1 MPAQFTRPGRGR
13 RTGLWLPS
21 LFLVFGLLTTL
32 AIVIQTERVIK
43 QEQQTQWDAEASRVR
58 NELRLHIYRHIDA
71 LRTYQAEFFAHPHF
85 SEGAFHRVADVLKI
99 RERLPGID
107 AIGYARRLQFSAPK
121 HSFVLQVVYLHG
133 RSSETPSLAR
143 HIDMD
148 SLRLEAVHRARD
160 LGDMAATAPTSPL
173 VDPSRPDVI
182 LVFLPLYYGGVVPE
196 TLEERRRNFEGVV
209 FVSLQ
214 ADRLL
219 HSLFSST
226 GSEHTHVRMAFD
238 GYIEANAAG
247 AANNEPFEH
256 KESLVE
262 SGPERAHLPFTL
274 AGTRW
279 TLDMEMPVHEARS
292 QRWLPW
298 VVLAAGLFLSML
310 SAAIISM
317 LQRARW
323 VSQERAEEDRSLRR
337 EAEAALH
344 LRERAIEASA
354 NAIVIASATKKGY
367 PVEYVNPAFERM
379 TGYKA
384 HEILGQSLRVMH
396 GPDTYQEGL
405 AELQRILEEKTE
417 GQATLRNYRK
427 DGELYWTR
435 VHIAPVRDDHGTVT
449 HFVAAKYD
457 TTQTRRYQET
467 LEFQAWHDA
476 LTLLPNRHALRA
488 RLTQAIDDYANGG
501 PAFWVAFLDLDNFKL
516 MNDSVGHTHGDQA
529 IQQIAQR
536 VKEALHETDMV
547 ARRGGDE
554 FVFILFDAA
563 APRNALA
570 TLHRIMSAVS
580 RPLVLDTQRFH
591 PTCSVGVAMHPQ
603 DGDDPELLIKHAD
616 MAMYSAKRL
625 GRNNYQFFS
634 TALLEQALERVR
646 LEADLRAALEK
657 EEFELHYQPQ
667 IRLHDEHLNGVEAL
681 VRWRHPERGLVPP
694 AQFIPVAEETGLII
708 PLGEWILRA
717 ACRQAAE
724 WQAAGLPPIRMAV
737 NLSARQFHTRELPEM
752 VQSALRDAKLDPGCL
767 ELELTETLLAEDVE
781 AANRVLQ
788 VLKGIGVTL
797 SLDDF
802 GTGYSSMAQLKRFPL
817 DILKIDRSFVMDIGS
832 DESGG
837 MIVRTIIKLAHSL
850 GLIALA
856 EGVETEE
863 QKAFL
868 KLHGCDTIQGYFL
881 SRPLPP
887 DEFFKWVHE
896 RAQLPS
902 GGEIPSSPVS

>member
-1 MPAQFTRPGRGR
+1 
-13 RTGLWLPS
+13 
-21 LFLVFGLLTTL
+21 
-32 AIVIQTERVIK
+32 
-43 QEQQTQWDAEASRVR
+43 
-58 NELRLHIYRHIDA
+58 
-71 LRTYQAEFFAHPHF
+71 
-85 SEGAFHRVADVLKI
+85 EGAFHRVADVLKI

-323 VSQERAEEDRSLRR
+323 LSQERAEEDRSLRR

-396 GPDTYQEGL
+396 GLDTYQEGL

-417 GQATLRNYRK
+417 GQATLRKDRK
-427 DGELYWTR
+427 
-435 VHIAPVRDDHGTVT
+435 
-449 HFVAAKYD
+449 
-457 TTQTRRYQET
+457 
-467 LEFQAWHDA
+467 
-476 LTLLPNRHALRA
+476 
-488 RLTQAIDDYANGG
+488 
-501 PAFWVAFLDLDNFKL
+501 
-516 MNDSVGHTHGDQA
+516 S
-529 IQQIAQR
+529 
-536 VKEALHETDMV
+536 
-547 ARRGGDE
+547 
-554 FVFILFDAA
+554 
-563 APRNALA
+563 
-570 TLHRIMSAVS
+570 
-580 RPLVLDTQRFH
+580 
-591 PTCSVGVAMHPQ
+591 GV
-603 DGDDPELLIKHAD
+603 
-616 MAMYSAKRL
+616 
-625 GRNNYQFFS
+625 
-634 TALLEQALERVR
+634 
-646 LEADLRAALEK
+646 
-657 EEFELHYQPQ
+657 
-667 IRLHDEHLNGVEAL
+667 
-681 VRWRHPERGLVPP
+681 
-694 AQFIPVAEETGLII
+694 
-708 PLGEWILRA
+708 
-717 ACRQAAE
+717 
-724 WQAAGLPPIRMAV
+724 
-737 NLSARQFHTRELPEM
+737 
-752 VQSALRDAKLDPGCL
+752 
-767 ELELTETLLAEDVE
+767 
-781 AANRVLQ
+781 
-788 VLKGIGVTL
+788 
-797 SLDDF
+797 
-802 GTGYSSMAQLKRFPL
+802 
-817 DILKIDRSFVMDIGS
+817 
-832 DESGG
+832 
-837 MIVRTIIKLAHSL
+837 
-850 GLIALA
+850 
-856 EGVETEE
+856 
-863 QKAFL
+863 
-868 KLHGCDTIQGYFL
+868 
-881 SRPLPP
+881 
-887 DEFFKWVHE
+887 
-896 RAQLPS
+896 
-902 GGEIPSSPVS
+902 